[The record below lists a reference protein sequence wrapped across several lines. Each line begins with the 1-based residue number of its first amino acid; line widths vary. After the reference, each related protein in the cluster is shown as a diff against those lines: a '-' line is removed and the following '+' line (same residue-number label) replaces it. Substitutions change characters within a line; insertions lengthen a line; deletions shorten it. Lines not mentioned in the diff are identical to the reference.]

1 MKRCKLIQRRIDRA
15 KDASPDSHRRTFD
28 WLFGKIKTALWEM
41 REDQNEESIKH
52 ALSPSKTQRDR
63 RQAKGATVGEEKG
76 SELSKAMPA
85 SKAKAKPS
93 QPAKGDGKGKGKG
106 DQASKGPPPVSKA
119 QPNVAKAKASA
130 DPKGK
135 PSVPCFF
142 FQGYMQSWSRM
153 SFCTRGSD
161 TSSQGEGPAPA
172 AKATVAT
179 VLASSASQA
188 AGAPTSHASAFVST
202 LRCAFAPFRFLL
214 SVFAAISSS
223 VIPEIGTGACTS
235 GASLSPEVCQIGVPA
250 VLSHQRAMI
259 AQNNSEGVYQLEWI
273 ADSGAGR
280 DLASF
285 QAFEAQG
292 VPTSVSQRAA
302 SSEGSVRFETGNGHV
317 TSDAVVHA
325 NGNQVGKAS
334 FRTLDAC
341 PLVRSLGHFL
351 NQVCRSYGC
360 LVNYHFWV
368 PTRIQFK

>member
-1 MKRCKLIQRRIDRA
+1 MVTNPPSAQNLYTLFFGRVKRCKLIQRRIDRA

-142 FQGYMQSWSRM
+142 PRVHAIVVQN
-153 SFCTRGSD
+153 
-161 TSSQGEGPAPA
+161 
-172 AKATVAT
+172 
-179 VLASSASQA
+179 VLLHTWIRHQQ
-188 AGAPTSHASAFVST
+188 P
-202 LRCAFAPFRFLL
+202 RRRPCAC
-214 SVFAAISSS
+214 SKSN
-223 VIPEIGTGACTS
+223 GCHCTS
-235 GASLSPEVCQIGVPA
+235 
-250 VLSHQRAMI
+250 
-259 AQNNSEGVYQLEWI
+259 
-273 ADSGAGR
+273 
-280 DLASF
+280 
-285 QAFEAQG
+285 
-292 VPTSVSQRAA
+292 
-302 SSEGSVRFETGNGHV
+302 
-317 TSDAVVHA
+317 
-325 NGNQVGKAS
+325 
-334 FRTLDAC
+334 
-341 PLVRSLGHFL
+341 
-351 NQVCRSYGC
+351 
-360 LVNYHFWV
+360 
-368 PTRIQFK
+368 